1 MQSLIISSGV
11 FGERNAQR
19 FEMWKLHFWLE
30 TLIPWIFVW
39 VDGRH
44 GQYLWIARSL
54 QFSLISVGESLVFFF
69 CTRVVG
75 LCFFCALL
83 MSHLLGYL
91 ALFSFQ
97 ITYSA
102 SNKVII
108 FVIFGVWTIIPFP
121 LLSWNA
127 KMYFV
132 TLQKTSNL
140 KHNCK

>member
-11 FGERNAQR
+11 FGERNAR
-19 FEMWKLHFWLE
+19 SFEMWKVQFWLE

-44 GQYLWIARSL
+44 GHYLWVARSL
-54 QFSLISVGESLVFFF
+54 QFSLISVGESFVYFF

-75 LCFFCALL
+75 WCFFCALL
-83 MSHLLGYL
+83 MNHLLGCL

-102 SNKVII
+102 SNKVI
-108 FVIFGVWTIIPFP
+108 IFGVWTIIPFP

-140 KHNCK
+140 KHNFK

>member
-11 FGERNAQR
+11 FGERNARR
-19 FEMWKLHFWLE
+19 FEMWKFQFWLE

-44 GQYLWIARSL
+44 GHYLWVARSL
-54 QFSLISVGESLVFFF
+54 QFSLISVGESFVYFF

-83 MSHLLGYL
+83 MNHLLGCL

-102 SNKVII
+102 SIEVI
-108 FVIFGVWTIIPFP
+108 IFGVWTIITFP

-127 KMYFV
+127 KMM
-132 TLQKTSNL
+132 QKTFL
-140 KHNCK
+140 

>member
-11 FGERNAQR
+11 FGERNAR
-19 FEMWKLHFWLE
+19 SFEMWKLQFWLE

-44 GQYLWIARSL
+44 GHYLWVARFL
-54 QFSLISVGESLVFFF
+54 QFSLISVGESLVYFF

-83 MSHLLGYL
+83 MNHLLGCL

-102 SNKVII
+102 SIEVI
-108 FVIFGVWTIIPFP
+108 IFGVWTIITFP

-127 KMYFV
+127 KMM
-132 TLQKTSNL
+132 LKTFL
-140 KHNCK
+140 

>member
-11 FGERNAQR
+11 FGERNAQS
-19 FEMWKLHFWLE
+19 FEMWKLQFWLE

-39 VDGRH
+39 VDGRYE
-44 GQYLWIARSL
+44 QYLWVARSL
-54 QFSLISVGESLVFFF
+54 QFSLISVGESLVYFF

-83 MSHLLGYL
+83 MNHLLGYL

-102 SNKVII
+102 SIKVI
-108 FVIFGVWTIIPFP
+108 IFGVWTIIPFP

-140 KHNCK
+140 KHNFK